1 MLAGLAVLILYPAPH
16 NITIGVTVSLVSVLF
31 YVARNFLIP
40 TARTLGPLDLI
51 VSGYLLPVFFIQIR
65 VDNQL
70 IFGRISSSEYFWIS
84 SPTPGSYL
92 ALSVTDT
99 GPRHGMGQMSS
110 LRFLALTL
118 RQKNSGHG
126 PGLSRVQ
133 GITSFHNA
141 ALEQTRLPGITPQRV
156 APSNTILVD
165 YTMAGMNG
173 RETLAAIRSTGCKSP
188 AILCSGYISNAK
200 DGAYED
206 SFDGFLQK
214 PFRHQEREKV
224 LAQVT
229 HLKGPRVH
237 GGLCCETGN
246 VFYDREFFSRLACR
260 TE

>member
-1 MLAGLAVLILYPAPH
+1 VLAGLAVLILYPAPH

-31 YVARNFLIP
+31 YVAQNFLIP

-99 GPRHGMGQMSS
+99 GPRHGPDVVAQIFGPY
-110 LRFLALTL
+110 FTT
-118 RQKNSGHG
+118 KKSGHG

-141 ALEQTRLPGITPQRV
+141 ALEQTRSQGSVHNPV
-156 APSNTILVD
+156 
-165 YTMAGMNG
+165 
-173 RETLAAIRSTGCKSP
+173 
-188 AILCSGYISNAK
+188 
-200 DGAYED
+200 
-206 SFDGFLQK
+206 F
-214 PFRHQEREKV
+214 QE
-224 LAQVT
+224 
-229 HLKGPRVH
+229 
-237 GGLCCETGN
+237 N
-246 VFYDREFFSRLACR
+246 VG
-260 TE
+260 

>member
-1 MLAGLAVLILYPAPH
+1 
-16 NITIGVTVSLVSVLF
+16 
-31 YVARNFLIP
+31 
-40 TARTLGPLDLI
+40 
-51 VSGYLLPVFFIQIR
+51 
-65 VDNQL
+65 
-70 IFGRISSSEYFWIS
+70 
-84 SPTPGSYL
+84 
-92 ALSVTDT
+92 
-99 GPRHGMGQMSS
+99 
-110 LRFLALTL
+110 
-118 RQKNSGHG
+118 
-126 PGLSRVQ
+126 
-133 GITSFHNA
+133 
-141 ALEQTRLPGITPQRV
+141 
-156 APSNTILVD
+156 
-165 YTMAGMNG
+165 MAGMNG